1 MNALWNFVRERAS
14 AEKISLTELARK
26 AGKSRQT
33 LYALAEGDT
42 HLPELQTLVDVAL
55 VLGVHPLQLIH
66 LVFEDYRLPTKQS
79 REHNERGDR
88 SVFRADI
95 TIPDGTVVMA
105 GSMFTKVWEV
115 QNLGTLAWENRF
127 LACVDD
133 NIEVRTSR
141 SGKPLRVTEK
151 LTPTITK
158 IPVPYTAPGG
168 IVRLAVDFRAPSLP
182 CTVMSYWKSTFED
195 GTMCLPNSVGLSC
208 VVRVISMRSEDR
220 LDGHDFA

>member
-1 MNALWNFVRERAS
+1 VWNFVRERAS
-14 AEKISLTELARK
+14 AEKLSLADLARK

-33 LYALAEGDT
+33 LYALAEVDE

-55 VLGVHPLQLIH
+55 VLGVHPLRLIH
-66 LVFEDYRLPTKQS
+66 LVFEDHKLPIKQS
-79 REHNERGDR
+79 REHKERGDQ
-88 SVFRADI
+88 SIFRADI

-105 GSMFTKVWEV
+105 GTTFTKVWEV
-115 QNLGTLAWENRF
+115 QNLGTVAWENRF
-127 LACVDD
+127 LVCVDD
-133 NIEVRTSR
+133 NIEVRSGQ

-151 LTPTITK
+151 LTPTVAK

-168 IVRLAVDFRAPSLP
+168 IVRLAVEFKAPSLP

-208 VVRVISMRSEDR
+208 VVRVISMRGEDR